1 MNPECRTGGG
11 AWKDGRVTEAL
22 ETTRR
27 FGHGLARMTGRDPSE
42 AKRAATPLELLF
54 DLAFVV
60 AFGQAA
66 DQLAHFIADDHALLG
81 LGGFVFAMFS
91 ICWAWINFSW
101 FASAFDTDDWFYR
114 LTTLVQMIGVVVLA
128 LGIPALF
135 HSLLEGN
142 YVDNTLIVAGYVVMR
157 VAMVAQWLRVARQDP
172 AHRRTAL
179 TYVTFIL
186 IAQVGWVVLAALHVT
201 LGTAVVASVALF
213 AIEIAGPLV
222 ADRRGGPTPWHAHHI
237 AERYGLLA
245 IIALGEV
252 VFGTVASVAA
262 LIEKQNWTVEAALV
276 VFAGIGIAFGLWWT
290 YFIAPSGEVLARY
303 RRRAFLWGDAHII
316 LFASI
321 AAVGAGLHVAAYV
334 IEGESVVGVPGA
346 ILSIAIPMFIFVIS
360 SLALYAY
367 LVSEFDPLHFGLFAG
382 TTAVLVLAVVLAF
395 SGASLGL
402 CLVIVTLSPVVI
414 IVGYETVGHRHEAAA
429 VERVLR

>member
-1 MNPECRTGGG
+1 MSSAAP
-11 AWKDGRVTEAL
+11 D
-22 ETTRR
+22 
-27 FGHGLARMTGRDPSE
+27 LAARLHHHARRMTGRDPHE
-42 AKRAATPLELLF
+42 AHRVATPLELLF
-54 DLAFVV
+54 DLTFVLS
-60 AFGQAA
+60 FGFAA
-66 DQLAHFIADDHALLG
+66 SQFAHALAEG
-81 LGGFVFAMFS
+81 HYGVALGGFALASFA

-135 HSLLEGN
+135 HSLLDGN

-213 AIEIAGPLV
+213 AIEIVGPLV
-222 ADRRGGPTPWHAHHI
+222 AERRGGPTPWHAHHI

-303 RRRAFLWGDAHII
+303 RRRAFLWGDGHII

-367 LVSEFDPLHFGLFAG
+367 LVSELDPLHFGLFAG